1 MDVIAGKCHCQQFN
15 PDDAS
20 TSSQQTSAQVD
31 KLVELWNVHEAA
43 AAAEANSTR
52 ISLSASTSEVEET
65 SSNNSLFRPISQE
78 VLSQVQPVGFG
89 MSFLPFARRAFTQQR
104 RAHGQLVAD
113 LLLEAF
119 AGAIVGC
126 LYLQLE
132 FLNVTK

>member
-1 MDVIAGKCHCQQFN
+1 MDVIAGKCHCQQFD
-15 PDDAS
+15 PDGAS
-20 TSSQQTSAQVD
+20 TSSAQVD

-43 AAAEANSTR
+43 AEAVDSMR

-65 SSNNSLFRPISQE
+65 SSDNSLFRPISQE